1 VSALVKSRTFP
12 QRNLHRVSIDVV
24 GRDLLRTNL
33 GFLHARHVLPVLGKA
48 DSMAE
53 RSETSFR
60 ESLLLD
66 GRRTERSHGCA
77 PAMRI
82 KSARAIVY
90 RCVAAIICFLIPLL
104 AVIDGTVH
112 VANGQQADF
121 QNGLAEIAAK
131 HGLNQVWFR
140 AEKNGQVL
148 ADVGLGGANPDA
160 PIRVASL
167 SKSITAIAIAL
178 LIQDG
183 KLSLDSKLG
192 DLLGPMFAQRG
203 HPLDPSLQAITVER
217 LLSHTAG
224 LRANTYADQRHGFKE
239 GQVLRALNEDASV
252 FDFIVASGEDRSNGS
267 RRYVYS
273 NLSYAFL
280 GLIVETVSGE
290 SYGDFCRQRIFG
302 PLEIR
307 SATAA
312 PGKYHAMESFAGWQ
326 ISTGDMIKIW
336 TKAFNRADPSILSAS
351 TLQKTLF
358 GKLGEEGYN
367 SYYVLGA
374 YTLGVNILPSKDESS
389 YRIRHGGVD
398 GYGLFVSP
406 ANTTKTTSWM
416 EVMEP
421 GGVAWIVACDS
432 HMNPDEHMQIAD
444 EVRALVDNTVR

>member
-1 VSALVKSRTFP
+1 MPANGLSRRSF
-12 QRNLHRVSIDVV
+12 I
-24 GRDLLRTNL
+24 
-33 GFLHARHVLPVLGKA
+33 VLACL
-48 DSMAE
+48 S
-53 RSETSFR
+53 T
-60 ESLLLD
+60 
-66 GRRTERSHGCA
+66 
-77 PAMRI
+77 
-82 KSARAIVY
+82 
-90 RCVAAIICFLIPLL
+90 PLL
-104 AVIDGTVH
+104 AVIDGATH
-112 VANGQQADF
+112 SADAQQVEF

-167 SKSITAIAIAL
+167 TKSITAIAVAL

-183 KLSLDSKLG
+183 RLSLDSKLG

-203 HPLDPSLQAITVER
+203 HPLDPSLQNITVER

-224 LRANTYADQRHGFKE
+224 LRANRYADPRHGFRE

-252 FDFIVASGEDRSNGS
+252 FDFIVTSGEDRSNGS

-280 GLIVETVSGE
+280 GLVVEAVSGE
-290 SYGDFCRQRIFG
+290 SYGEFCRQRIFG
-302 PLEIR
+302 PLGIP
-307 SATAA
+307 SVTAA

-326 ISTGDMIKIW
+326 ISTEDMIKIW
-336 TKAFNRADPSILSAS
+336 TKTFNRANPSILGAA
-351 TLQKTLF
+351 TLQNTLF

-374 YTLGVNILPSKDESS
+374 YTLGVNILPSKDDSS
-389 YRIRHGGVD
+389 YRIRHGGLD
-398 GYGLFVSP
+398 SYGLAVSP
-406 ANTTKTTSWM
+406 TNTTMTTTWM
-416 EVMEP
+416 EITEP

-432 HMNPDEHMQIAD
+432 GLNADEHMQIAD
-444 EVRALVDNTVR
+444 EVRALVDNIAR

>member
-1 VSALVKSRTFP
+1 M
-12 QRNLHRVSIDVV
+12 RV
-24 GRDLLRTNL
+24 T
-33 GFLHARHVLPVLGKA
+33 GFFCSSFTVLA
-48 DSMAE
+48 
-53 RSETSFR
+53 
-60 ESLLLD
+60 
-66 GRRTERSHGCA
+66 
-77 PAMRI
+77 
-82 KSARAIVY
+82 
-90 RCVAAIICFLIPLL
+90 CFLIPLL
-104 AVIDGTVH
+104 PVIDGATH
-112 VANGQQADF
+112 FANAQQAEF
-121 QNGLAEIAAK
+121 QQGLAEIAAK

-148 ADVGLGGANPDA
+148 ADIGLGGANPDA

-167 SKSITAIAIAL
+167 TKSITAIAVAL

-203 HPLDPSLQAITVER
+203 HPLDPSLQDITIER

-224 LRANTYADQRHGFKE
+224 LRANTYADPKHGFRE
-239 GQVLRALNEDASV
+239 GQVLRALNDDASV

-280 GLIVETVSGE
+280 GLVIEAVSGE
-290 SYGDFCRQRIFG
+290 SYGGFCRQRIFG
-302 PLEIR
+302 PLGIR
-307 SATAA
+307 SVTAA

-336 TKAFNRADPSILSAS
+336 TKTFNRANPSILSAS
-351 TLQKTLF
+351 TLQNTLF

-374 YTLGVNILPSKDESS
+374 YTLGVIILPSKDESS

-398 GYGLFVSP
+398 NYGPAVSP
-406 ANTTKTTSWM
+406 TNTTKTTSWM
-416 EVMEP
+416 EITEP

-432 HMNPDEHMQIAD
+432 GLNNDEHMQIAD
-444 EVRALVDNTVR
+444 EVRALVENTAR